1 MRGCVSIKYSCK
13 REFECP
19 ICEKHFD
26 NMRTANRI
34 KSRVKIVKM
43 TLQTLLSCLIMEIFY
58 REYDSI
64 LPSTLFLHC
73 FKFDG
78 LSNGENKIMICI
90 VSV

>member
-34 KSRVKIVKM
+34 KSRVKITKM
-43 TLQTLLSCLIMEIFY
+43 TLQTLLS
-58 REYDSI
+58 
-64 LPSTLFLHC
+64 
-73 FKFDG
+73 
-78 LSNGENKIMICI
+78 
-90 VSV
+90 